1 MKILIVEDDISIA
14 KTLKLLFATCN
25 YAVDI
30 ASDGDAGLQMADA
43 YEYDLFLLDVLL
55 PKLDGISLCK
65 YLRAKGCQSPI
76 LLLTGQD
83 GARAKAIALNT
94 GADDYVVKPF
104 DPEELIAR
112 VQALLR
118 RSGPTNQAILSWG
131 QLSVDPV
138 THTVAYKTR
147 LLPVSPKE
155 YAILEFLLR
164 KPQQALSASAIL
176 DHVWTSLE
184 VPGEDVVRSHIK
196 ELRRKLITAGA
207 PKDFIKTVY
216 KFGYRLNPLYNSP
229 VPPKVREQLT
239 PPQVAELNA
248 VNDELR
254 STLDQLRSTQAELQ
268 QKHQELEAAYQIIKQ
283 ERKQLQAAR
292 DELEKRVAE
301 RTSELITTNDTL
313 QRRQE
318 QWQALFDHALDAIVI
333 IDNEGNY
340 LEVNPAACNL
350 FGVAQA
356 EILHTNIIQFSVPER
371 PMEDLWQVLRRQGK
385 VSGECHIYRRDGTIR
400 EVEVNAIA
408 DFVPGRH
415 LAIMRDISERKLRE
429 IERHQATLALRESE
443 RKLTTVINNLPGYV
457 YRVAN
462 DLNYTPEFISEGVV
476 NITGYHQADY
486 LIYRTTACGQQI
498 YPEDVER
505 VWDLIQ
511 QAVDSHQPYECEYRI
526 ITRTGALKWVWARG
540 QGIYD
545 DRGKLLYL
553 EGFVTD
559 ITDRKQLELSLQTS
573 DTDTCGVAHALNNV
587 FTPILAI
594 TKLLRLQQPDLDSSW
609 QEMLTVIEDSAQR
622 GATIV
627 QQMLGVTQKAQVT
640 LPIVAATPSYPQ
652 SSLPAAQGQEAWVL
666 VVDDDP
672 DVRLTTQTLLEHY
685 HYHVL
690 VTDNGSDAIAL
701 YTQQQAIVG
710 LIILDI
716 KMPDMDGMSLIK
728 KLRGVNSNAEII
740 AISGLAANR
749 DPALAAGA
757 RVFLAKPYTLDKLLA
772 AVQSLLPIQG

>member
-1 MKILIVEDDISIA
+1 MKILIVEDDITII
-14 KTLKLLFATCN
+14 KTLQLLLSSYN

-30 ASDGDAGLQMADA
+30 ALDGDAGLQMAEA
-43 YEYDLFLLDVLL
+43 YEYDLFLLDVIL
-55 PKLDGISLCK
+55 PKLDGVSLCK
-65 YLRAKGCQSPI
+65 RLRANGCQGPI
-76 LLLTGQD
+76 LLLTGHG
-83 GARAKAIALNT
+83 GAREKAIALNA

-118 RSGPTNQAILSWG
+118 RSGPINQSILSWG

-138 THTVAYKTR
+138 TRAVAYATR
-147 LLPVSPKE
+147 LVVVSPKE

-184 VPGEDVVRSHIK
+184 APGEDVVRSHIK
-196 ELRRKLITAGA
+196 ELRRKLAAAGA

-216 KFGYRLNPLYNSP
+216 KLGYRLNPLYNA
-229 VPPKVREQLT
+229 PPISRLKEQLT

-248 VNDELR
+248 VNEELR
-254 STLDQLRSTQAELQ
+254 LTLEKLRLTQAELQ
-268 QKHQELEAAYQIIKQ
+268 QKHQELEAAYQTITQ
-283 ERKQLQAAR
+283 ERQQLQLAR
-292 DELEKRVAE
+292 NELERRVAE
-301 RTSELITTNDTL
+301 RTAALMGANYAL
-313 QRRQE
+313 QQRQE

-333 IDNEGNY
+333 IDDQRCY
-340 LEVNPAACNL
+340 VDLNPAACDL
-350 FGVAQA
+350 LGVSKA
-356 EILHTNIIQFSVPER
+356 EILGNKIVQFSVSGATL
-371 PMEDLWQVLRRQGK
+371 DDVWKVLRAQGQ
-385 VSGECHIYRRDGTIR
+385 VFGEYRIHRPDGSIR
-400 EVEVNAIA
+400 EVEINAIA

-511 QAVDSHQPYECEYRI
+511 QAVDNHQPYECEYRI

-545 DRGKLLYL
+545 DRGNLLYL

-559 ITDRKQLELSLQTS
+559 ITDRKQLELSLQAS

-627 QQMLGVTQKAQVT
+627 QQMLGVTQKDQVT
-640 LPIVAATPSYPQ
+640 LPIVAATPSHPQ
-652 SSLPAAQGQEAWVL
+652 SLLPVAQGQEAWVL

-749 DPALAAGA
+749 DSALAAGA

-772 AVQSLLPIQG
+772 AVQSLLPI